1 MDEPTRL
8 ILEVSS
14 GDHDEEELDLATR
27 QLLDEVRES
36 DVKSAEVASAGAA
49 PGGAKAAGTETL
61 GMLAVQVLPGMIPA
75 LFGLLRDW
83 ASRREGRSV
92 KVKAHFGDREL
103 ELEYPVESMT
113 QEQLSQF
120 IATVTSA
127 MREGGETTPIE

>member
-14 GDHDEEELDLATR
+14 GDHDEEELDRATR
-27 QLLDEVRES
+27 QLLDEVRQS
-36 DVKSAEVASAGAA
+36 DVKSAEVVSAGAA
-49 PGGAKAAGTETL
+49 PGRAKAAGTETL

-83 ASRREGRSV
+83 VSRRQGRTV
-92 KVKAHFGDREL
+92 KVKAQFGDREL

-120 IATVTSA
+120 IATVTGA
-127 MREGGETTPIE
+127 MRESGETTPTD

>member
-1 MDEPTRL
+1 MDEPARF

-14 GDHDEEELDLATR
+14 GGQDEEELDQATR
-27 QLLDEVRES
+27 ELLDEVRES
-36 DVKSAEVASAGAA
+36 DVKSAGVVPAGAA
-49 PGGAKAAGTETL
+49 PGRAKAAGAETL

-83 ASRREGRSV
+83 ISRREGRSV

-120 IATVTSA
+120 IATVTGA
-127 MREGGETTPIE
+127 MRERGETTPIE

>member
-1 MDEPTRL
+1 MDEATRL

-14 GDHDEEELDLATR
+14 GDPDEEELDRATR

-36 DVKSAEVASAGAA
+36 DVKSAEVVSAGAT

-61 GMLAVQVLPGMIPA
+61 GMLAVQVLTGMIPA
-75 LFGLLRDW
+75 LIGLLRDW
-83 ASRREGRSV
+83 ARRQQGRSV
-92 KVKAHFGDREL
+92 KVKTHFGDREL

-120 IATVTSA
+120 VETATGA
-127 MREGGETTPIE
+127 MRERGEATSIE

>member
-36 DVKSAEVASAGAA
+36 DVKSAEGVSAGAA
-49 PGGAKAAGTETL
+49 PGGAKAAGTESL

-83 ASRREGRSV
+83 ASRRQGRSV
-92 KVKAHFGDREL
+92 KVRAHFGDREL

-120 IATVTSA
+120 IATVTGA